1 MSSELLTV
9 AQAREQILAA
19 IDPLPEE
26 SVAIDAALDR
36 VLARDLR
43 SAGDV
48 PPFASAAMDGYA
60 VLAGPAGRTLRV
72 IGESSAGVPSQLA
85 IGAHEAIRTSTGA
98 AVPAGANAVIRQE
111 FVEADG
117 DQVTLRADVAV
128 EDDIRRQGEDFA
140 AGATALLDGA
150 TLGPAELAAAVAA
163 GASEVWCARRPRV
176 AILCTGTELRAPGE
190 QLGPGEI
197 HNANAV
203 TLGALATRCGALTTP
218 AERLADDPAAI
229 EAALAAALHRAD
241 VVVVSGGVSM
251 GPHDHVKPALAALGV
266 SESFWGVAIQ
276 PGKPT
281 WFGTFEGR
289 SLPQDVGRQAN
300 SQGRR
305 SLPQDVGRQAGCSP
319 PGNSGPSGP
328 LRATDGPGR
337 RTAPSS
343 QGRLR
348 LPVFGLPGN
357 PVAAFVS
364 FVLFVRPALLAL
376 QGRVADRAADEIAEL
391 GVAVRRSPGRAQAV
405 RVHVTRSEGRTIA
418 VPNGPQGSNLISSLL
433 GADALVMIPPGEG
446 DLEAGSRVALIAIP
460 Q

>member
-289 SLPQDVGRQAN
+289 SLPQDVGRQA
-300 SQGRR
+300 
-305 SLPQDVGRQAGCSP
+305 GCSP

-376 QGRVADRAADEIAEL
+376 QGRVADRAADEVAEL